1 MELKE
6 LFTLK
11 SDYISRVVN
20 EELVLVPLTG
30 NIARMNE
37 MFTLNETARFIWE
50 NVQENMV
57 MEDMINLLT
66 TEYDI
71 ESDLAERD
79 ILGFLE
85 KIEMLIL
92 KK

>member
-20 EELVLVPLTG
+20 DELVLVPLTG

-37 MFTLNETARFIWE
+37 MFTLNDSARFIWE
-50 NVQENMV
+50 NVQENM
-57 MEDMINLLT
+57 DMDGMIALMIA
-66 TEYDI
+66 EYDI
-71 ESDLAERD
+71 DSDLAERD

>member
-57 MEDMINLLT
+57 MDDMIALLT
-66 TEYDI
+66 AEYDI
-71 ESDLAERD
+71 DADLAERD

>member
-20 EELVLVPLTG
+20 DELVLVPLTG

-37 MFTLNETARFIWE
+37 MFTLNDSARFIWE

-57 MEDMINLLT
+57 MDGMIALMIA
-66 TEYDI
+66 EYDI
-71 ESDLAERD
+71 DSDLAERD